1 MTHKPDELSSA
12 LVKIAYGMVRV
23 DGEYQKVMKLG
34 TKDQK
39 SEWRKQRRLEGGLA
53 VMGISNLK
61 SGAALALSGA
71 NPVDAA
77 AVMQWDL
84 VNPWARVYELNS
96 THPLTAMRVKQLNEQ
111 AAELHQPSQY
121 ALPVDQ
127 RIRWGGFPLEVFLWA
142 APVVSI
148 LALFALWS
156 ASNWL
161 PSLGIELPANVEPML
176 LIVPGVLWIFRTM
189 YRYRGAYED
198 ASIGAL
204 MKDLEVSE
212 MRPRGVRLTGKIL
225 GRGVPGAFWSPDL
238 VLQDASGIMFI
249 LYRQSIPLARFLF
262 AMTAVEGYIGQDVTV
277 EGWYR
282 RGLRP
287 YVEMSKITGA
297 DGKTHRAY
305 SRWIQYALAVAA
317 IAVGW
322 CWLAGGF

>member
-1 MTHKPDELSSA
+1 
-12 LVKIAYGMVRV
+12 
-23 DGEYQKVMKLG
+23 
-34 TKDQK
+34 
-39 SEWRKQRRLEGGLA
+39 
-53 VMGISNLK
+53 MGISNLK